1 MLIAGILIGIL
12 SIMLSSFGQIVQK
25 KGHVIAAKAGKHYIC
40 TGTWMVGQFL
50 ALCGVPIF
58 IIAIS
63 MTSQTSLSILP
74 ALSIILVTI
83 WSCIF
88 LDSEFTK
95 WEFMSLAFLIPGTT
109 VVLIFSNVPKQE
121 IGAYD
126 LKDFVYS
133 PQSIAFITIAIL
145 LNISWGILVYYILKR
160 YRDIQ
165 QTIRYLNDELR
176 SDTTTTR
183 SEGTTNVIP
192 KIDIR
197 SYKWS
202 VAPMIFY
209 PYFSSFY
216 GTLSNTM
223 VRALLI
229 VYEDDMKHHE
239 EGGNSFG
246 VISIVMLVL
255 VNLMLMGMS
264 LFYLNKCLQYFE
276 PIYII
281 PMIKVSTLFNNI
293 LWGGIIYQEFDFY
306 NPQKTMGI
314 IVGTIL
320 CFVGASFYIFKKDE
334 VVNTKGSDEEGA
346 ISWASYGTTAA
357 STQTMKLDIESEEDQ
372 YSLKQY

>member
-1 MLIAGILIGIL
+1 
-12 SIMLSSFGQIVQK
+12 
-25 KGHVIAAKAGKHYIC
+25 
-40 TGTWMVGQFL
+40 
-50 ALCGVPIF
+50 
-58 IIAIS
+58 
-63 MTSQTSLSILP
+63 
-74 ALSIILVTI
+74 
-83 WSCIF
+83 
-88 LDSEFTK
+88 
-95 WEFMSLAFLIPGTT
+95 
-109 VVLIFSNVPKQE
+109 
-121 IGAYD
+121 
-126 LKDFVYS
+126 
-133 PQSIAFITIAIL
+133 
-145 LNISWGILVYYILKR
+145 
-160 YRDIQ
+160 
-165 QTIRYLNDELR
+165 
-176 SDTTTTR
+176 
-183 SEGTTNVIP
+183 
-192 KIDIR
+192 
-197 SYKWS
+197 
-202 VAPMIFY
+202 
-209 PYFSSFY
+209 
-216 GTLSNTM
+216 M